1 MVDMVRSSLLEK
13 SPYDLDLIF
22 GVYARQMGT
31 FFMRNHTVEKIPVC
45 QKQAFGKVLMLS
57 LV

>member
-13 SPYDLDLIF
+13 SPYDLNLIF

-31 FFMRNHTVEKIPVC
+31 FFMRNHTVEKVPVC

-57 LV
+57 